1 MSINIQCTMVLQ
13 EMHCHNAIR
22 DIALGFGTEEGDA
35 CGWGDIAI
43 SLYIYKFSFHAHHH
57 HDLDAVSLFGW
68 SEQI

>member
-35 CGWGDIAI
+35 CGGTQI
-43 SLYIYKFSFHAHHH
+43 FSFHAHHH

-68 SEQI
+68 SEEI

>member
-1 MSINIQCTMVLQ
+1 MNPKKCHLVSINIQCTMVLQ

-35 CGWGDIAI
+35 CGGTQI
-43 SLYIYKFSFHAHHH
+43 FPFHAHH

-68 SEQI
+68 SEEI